1 MSGKL
6 EITLPSDTEM
16 IMTRTFDAPR
26 TVVFDAHTNREH
38 IRHWWGPRGY
48 DVKSC
53 EIDLRPGGAWRF
65 VQKGPD
71 GTEHGFRGEFREV
84 VRPERFTW
92 TFEYEG
98 APGHVSLETIAL
110 EERDGKTYLTSTSRF
125 DSKED
130 RDGMLASGM
139 ESGANETY
147 DRLDEYLAQNQ

>member
-147 DRLDEYLAQNQ
+147 DRLDEYLAQNR